1 MWISKKSLSS
11 AVIIASTLVSVNSFA
26 QDDTVEVKVGGFI
39 RADYGDGDRYS
50 EEQGEDRLGVSK
62 AALAAQSTYKN
73 VTGVLV
79 FGTEILTD
87 GDDNADGNVDVKDA
101 FIVLNNVGDSVVS
114 FSVGAQPLLFGLKP
128 EGYPGDH
135 SIQASIEY
143 GAGGLFAVANQAGPS
158 IISWADFGDF
168 TLRGGVFDLNS
179 NYDDVTFA
187 EFGDDGPSVSDNF
200 FLQLRGTNIGG
211 TGIYGV
217 IGAESVFVDPQNDG
231 ETITTIG
238 LGWSNSVIDVSA
250 EYVQLDETIIQAGG
264 FDIDDDETYLILEA
278 SVKATDKLSFYA
290 DYSEADEVE
299 FETIRV
305 GVDYLYNKFT
315 VFSAE
320 YSQDEF
326 DGGDDIDSIDFRIAL
341 KY

>member
-1 MWISKKSLSS
+1 MWISKKQLSS
-11 AVIIASTLVSVNSFA
+11 AVIIASTLAPVASFA
-26 QDDTVEVKVGGFI
+26 ADDTVEVKVGGFI

-50 EEQGEDRLGVSK
+50 EEQGEDRLGVTK

-87 GDDNADGNVDVKDA
+87 GDEDADGNVDVKDA
-101 FIVLNNVGDSVVS
+101 FIVLNNVGDSAVS

-143 GAGGLFAVANQAGPS
+143 GAGGLFATSNQAGPA
-158 IISWADFGDF
+158 IISWVDFGEF

-179 NYDDVTFA
+179 TYDDVTFA
-187 EFGDDGPSVSDNF
+187 DFDDDGSSVSDNL
-200 FLQLRGTNIGG
+200 FLQLRGTNIAG
-211 TGIYGV
+211 TGLYGV
-217 IGAESVFVDPQNDG
+217 IGAESIFVDPENDG
-231 ETITTIG
+231 ESITTVG
-238 LGWSNSVIDVSA
+238 LGWTNDVFDISA
-250 EYVQLDETIIQAGG
+250 EFQQIDEAIIEAGG
-264 FDIDDDETYLILEA
+264 IALDDDETYLIVEA
-278 SVKATDKLSFYA
+278 SVKANDKLSFYA

-299 FETIRV
+299 FETFRF

-315 VFSAE
+315 VLSAE
-320 YSQDEF
+320 WSQDEF
-326 DGGDDIDSIDFRIAL
+326 DDGDDIDSIDFRIAL